1 MFVWQDARVMRTIAF
16 LLARRVLGLVSG
28 GPAPDARDAEVAVL
42 RHQLMVLRRQVAKP
56 RFQPSDRLVLA
67 VLSRVLPRERW
78 SAFLITPATLLRW
91 HRELVGRR
99 WTCTPD
105 RRCQQCR
112 GL

>member
-1 MFVWQDARVMRTIAF
+1 
-16 LLARRVLGLVSG
+16 
-28 GPAPDARDAEVAVL
+28 
-42 RHQLMVLRRQVAKP
+42 
-56 RFQPSDRLVLA
+56 VLA